1 MSDPSY
7 CVKCKTK
14 TNSVGETLS
23 TTKNGRSMMKS
34 KCTNCGT
41 TKTRF
46 VAKGKTGAGW
56 GSLIPVAAS
65 LLL

>member
-1 MSDPSY
+1 MTESY
-7 CVKCKTK
+7 CVKCKSK
-14 TNSVGETLS
+14 TGSTDETLT
-23 TTKNGRSMMKS
+23 TTKNGRSMSKS
-34 KCTNCGT
+34 KCADCGT

-56 GSLIPVAAS
+56 ASLVPVAAS